1 MITAQDYLQKPH
13 IYLETAQ
20 GRKEIFA
27 YLEKVLK
34 RGLKEDRRN
43 DFMYV
48 ISEIESFLTGK
59 DPIFVNLDIPNVHRL
74 WAERKNIKRDALV
87 FFGERLD
94 LIKIA
99 FFKTSYVMDKFD
111 ILFLLIKFMPQVQ
124 DIEIRQFTDLYLIL
138 FYTIRGLTAYPSL
151 FEGTE
156 EEKDK
161 LANLVLKAFGRYD
174 AKKAGRSFVLNRVYE
189 KSLEEIGEKYR
200 FYKEYLFLL
209 DKWVGNF
216 FKEKTASVEI
226 IIPSILVDE
235 VFSSL
240 SLTDKIFS
248 LLDWKYNGKV
258 KNLFLERM
266 DKIETFIF
274 ERINILFE
282 GVKGPIKKE
291 MSHIING
298 YLNEYQAKI
307 Y

>member
-1 MITAQDYLQKPH
+1 MITAQDYLQNPH

-20 GRKEIFA
+20 GRKEVFV

-43 DFMYV
+43 DFMYA

-59 DPIFVNLDIPNVHRL
+59 DPIFVRLDIPNVYRL
-74 WAERKNIKRDALV
+74 RAERKNIKRDALV

-94 LIKIA
+94 LIKMA

-151 FEGTE
+151 FEGTG

-174 AKKAGRSFVLNRVYE
+174 AKKAGRSFVLNRAYE
-189 KSLEEIGEKYR
+189 KSLEKIGEKYR

-226 IIPSILVDE
+226 TIPSILVDE

-248 LLDWKYNGKV
+248 LLDWKYNGV

-282 GVKGPIKKE
+282 GIRKPIKRE
-291 MSHIING
+291 MSHIIDG
-298 YLNEYQAKI
+298 YLKSKKI
-307 Y
+307 WVSS